1 MSSVRSESIRS
12 RMHNPFHNP
21 LPASLSKE
29 CKKAGKILN
38 SFINPKEFGTLDGGT
53 FLDGGVPRSVLS
65 RAKGLV
71 IFTSLKAGFLG
82 SVRFGSGL
90 IVARLADGTWSAP
103 SAIATGGIGVG
114 GQFGMELTDFVF
126 VVNTEREMKKFAQG
140 GSLTLSG
147 NISIAFGPI
156 GRSGEAGT
164 MASSKGFAGMYAYSK
179 TRGMYGGLTLE
190 GGVLGERASANK
202 KMYGRKVTPKQLLGG
217 EVPPPPEAEPL
228 MCVLRLEAFTAE
240 PTPAGVVPELVS
252 GQPHEQAA
260 ELHSERPTEPPEG
273 IFELPAEYPVS
284 DVPDTPDVP
293 ATQPDPGNT
302 EPGTENQHEISENST
317 TNPNVASQE
326 LVTPGEAPAWLADL
340 ISKEFG
346 LPSEEPVPSAEKP
359 VPSAEKPVP
368 SSEKPAMFSEKP
380 APSSD
385 KPVQSS
391 HNPTAST
398 ASTVQSEKIHRSS
411 ITHKPI
417 PSSSVESSSEQTSW
431 LDL

>member
-1 MSSVRSESIRS
+1 MSSVRSEPIKS

-38 SFINPKEFGTLDGGT
+38 SFINPKEFGSLDGGT

-90 IVARLADGTWSAP
+90 IVARLPDGTWSAP

-126 VVNTEREMKKFAQG
+126 VVNTEREMNKFAQG

-156 GRSGEAGT
+156 GRSGEAST
-164 MASSKGFAGMYAYSK
+164 MASRKGFAGMYAYSK

-190 GGVLGERASANK
+190 GGVLAERASANK
-202 KMYGRKVTPKQLLGG
+202 KMYERKVTPKQLLGG
-217 EVPPPPEAEPL
+217 EVSPPAEAEPL
-228 MCVLRLEAFTAE
+228 MCVLRSDVFTLE
-240 PTPAGVVPELVS
+240 PTPVEIVPEVVS
-252 GQPHEQAA
+252 GQPDEQAG
-260 ELHSERPTEPPEG
+260 ELSSQRTTEPPEG
-273 IFELPAEYPVS
+273 IFELPAEYPAS
-284 DVPDTPDVP
+284 DVPNPPDAPSPPDSLNPPDVP
-293 ATQPDPGNT
+293 DVPNIPDAPVSQPDT
-302 EPGTENQHEISENST
+302 ESTEMGTENRHERSGNST
-317 TNPNVASQE
+317 GNPNDASQD
-326 LVTPGEAPAWLADL
+326 LVTPGEAPAWLAGF

-346 LPSEEPVPSAEKP
+346 LPSEEPAPSAEKP
-359 VPSAEKPVP
+359 V
-368 SSEKPAMFSEKP
+368 
-380 APSSD
+380 
-385 KPVQSS
+385 QSS
-391 HNPTAST
+391 HKPTAST
-398 ASTVQSEKIHRSS
+398 ASTVQPEKSRRASL
-411 ITHKPI
+411 TRKPI
-417 PSSSVESSSEQTSW
+417 PSSSVDSSEQTSW